1 MGVQRVVKLA
11 RLWQIGPEKSAPM
24 TRKEIA
30 MSESNN
36 MVAEIIDNI
45 RRVFQVVNEQ
55 SKRAEKDTGITGPQL
70 WAIKTIGEFAPIKGA
85 ELARRMYLHPTTI
98 VGILDRLEARDLVVK
113 TRSKVDRRVV
123 EVELTEQGKAL
134 VASAPEVA
142 QGLLVKGLET
152 LAADKLLRISDGLEE
167 LVSILGAKEIAP
179 QLILS
184 SEVNIPKKKR

>member
-1 MGVQRVVKLA
+1 
-11 RLWQIGPEKSAPM
+11 
-24 TRKEIA
+24 